1 MQAISASKISA
12 TLLISGLAL
21 LSATE
26 STAAATV
33 YTRRDVRG
41 VAHFSTIPLPGWKVF
56 HLRTAPEQRATSVVR
71 LAGREGGYRGII
83 RECAEKYG
91 VDAALVK
98 AMIHA
103 ESAFNPGAVSPRGAR
118 GLMQLTPRTARKHGV
133 SNVEDPRQN
142 IRGGVG
148 HLRWLLD
155 QFDNDVTLA
164 IAAYNAGA
172 GSVARYGGL
181 PPYPE
186 TRTFVAKVLRLRREY
201 LRQEDARLARG

>member
-1 MQAISASKISA
+1 
-12 TLLISGLAL
+12 
-21 LSATE
+21 
-26 STAAATV
+26 
-33 YTRRDVRG
+33 
-41 VAHFSTIPLPGWKVF
+41 
-56 HLRTAPEQRATSVVR
+56 
-71 LAGREGGYRGII
+71 
-83 RECAEKYG
+83 
-91 VDAALVK
+91 
-98 AMIHA
+98 
-103 ESAFNPGAVSPRGAR
+103 
-118 GLMQLTPRTARKHGV
+118 MQLTPRTARKHGV